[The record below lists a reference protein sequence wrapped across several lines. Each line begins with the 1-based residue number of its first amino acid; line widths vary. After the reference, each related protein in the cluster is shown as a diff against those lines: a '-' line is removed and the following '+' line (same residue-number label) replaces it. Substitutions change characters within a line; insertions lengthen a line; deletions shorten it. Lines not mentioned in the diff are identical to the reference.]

1 MGGMDLSV
9 LSVTWN
15 SSEHV
20 LAQIRSVRGGCR
32 RSSCEQL
39 VFDNAS
45 SDGTAALVAETFPDV
60 KLTASDRNVGFG
72 AANNVLARA
81 AHGEFLLLLNPD
93 TRVEEGALDALVAW
107 GRSHPRAGIVGCR
120 LVDERG
126 KFHRDTAPRRFPRV
140 VDRVTILLKLHRLV
154 PSLLDWYLWRDF
166 DDARE
171 QQVDSVQGSC
181 LLLRR
186 DVYERLGRIFDP
198 RYFIWFED
206 VDLCREVREL
216 GYEVWYTPVASCV
229 DFRGRSFAK
238 RPALW
243 KEREFTRSMLQYSR
257 KWERWHSWI
266 WIALLR
272 PFAIALAWA
281 HDLLLAR

>member
-1 MGGMDLSV
+1 MDLSV
-9 LSVTWN
+9 LTVTWN

-20 LAQIRSVRGGCR
+20 LAQIRSVRAACA

-45 SDGTAALVAETFPDV
+45 SDGTAALVAEAFPDV
-60 KLTASDRNVGFG
+60 KVTASGRNVGFG
-72 AANNVLARA
+72 AANNALAREA
-81 AHGEFLLLLNPD
+81 SGEFLLLLNPD
-93 TRVEEGALDALVAW
+93 MKLEEGALDALLAW
-107 GRSHPRAGIVGCR
+107 ARGHPRAGIVGCR

-126 KFHRDTAPRRFPRV
+126 AFRRDTAPKRFPRV
-140 VDRVTILLKLHRLV
+140 VDRVAILLKLHRPF
-154 PSLLDWYLWRDF
+154 PSILDRYLWRGF
-166 DDARE
+166 DDARD

-206 VDLCREVREL
+206 VDLCRELREL
-216 GYEVWYTPVASCV
+216 GYEVWYTPAASCV
-229 DFRGRSFAK
+229 DLRGRSFAK

-257 KWERWHSWI
+257 KWERWPSWI